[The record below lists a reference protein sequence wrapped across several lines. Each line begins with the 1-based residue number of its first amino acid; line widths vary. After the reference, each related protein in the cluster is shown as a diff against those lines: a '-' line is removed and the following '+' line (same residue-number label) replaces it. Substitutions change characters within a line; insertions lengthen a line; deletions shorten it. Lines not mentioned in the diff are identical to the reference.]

1 MSQSI
6 IFTNEINQALAQLL
20 SEMDFNKLFVL
31 TDENTA
37 HYVAPKFGETLYTHN
52 AINIT
57 IPAGD
62 TYKNIESLAHV
73 WSELGNNGATRR
85 SLLINLGGGM
95 VTDLG
100 GFAAST
106 FKRGIPFF
114 NIPTTL
120 LSAVDAAV
128 GGKTGINF
136 NGLKNEVGVFNEA
149 KAVIIS
155 TIPLYTLPIEEVKSG
170 FAEMLKHSL
179 LKDSSTFNKLLAFD
193 FDNYT
198 PDHLLDL
205 LEESVNVKRDIVAQD
220 PHEKGLRRALNL
232 GHTVG
237 HAFESLA
244 MQRQA
249 PIPHGYAVAWGMV
262 VELVLSHLMLKFDSA
277 ILHRYAQFV
286 HDNYGAFHI
295 TCDDYPALIALMQHD
310 KKSNRGEMNFSLL
323 NAIGDIKINC
333 EASEDDVKAS
343 LDIYR
348 DLMHI

>member
-1 MSQSI
+1 MAQNI
-6 IFTNEINQALAQLL
+6 IFTNEISQALNEVLD
-20 SEMDFNKLFVL
+20 SVEYNRLFVL
-31 TDENTA
+31 TDENTL
-37 HYVAPKFGETLYTHN
+37 HYVLPKFAEVLSLRQAT
-52 AINIT
+52 IIT

-62 TYKNIESLAHV
+62 VNKNIDSLAQV
-73 WSELGNNGATRR
+73 WRELGEGGGIRH
-85 SLLINLGGGM
+85 SLLVNLGGGM

-106 FKRGIPFF
+106 FKRGIRFI

-149 KAVIIS
+149 HSVLIS
-155 TIPLYTLPIEEVKSG
+155 TLPLFTLPIEEVKSG
-170 FAEMLKHSL
+170 FAEMLKHGL
-179 LKDSSTFNKLLAFD
+179 LKDAHTFNRLLQYD
-193 FDNYT
+193 FDQHNAE
-198 PDHLLDL
+198 HLLTL
-205 LEESVNVKRDIVAQD
+205 LEESVNVKREIVAID
-220 PHEKGLRRALNL
+220 PHERGIRRALNL

-262 VELVLSHLMLKFDSA
+262 VELIISHIMLKFSSA
-277 ILHRYAQFV
+277 TLHRYADFV
-286 HDNYGAFHI
+286 YQNYGAFHI
-295 TCDDYPALIALMQHD
+295 TCDDYPLLISLMQHD
-310 KKSNRGEMNFSLL
+310 KKSLQGEMNFSLL
-323 NAIGDIKINC
+323 ADVGDIKINC
-333 EASEDDVKAS
+333 VASDDDVKAA

>member
-1 MSQSI
+1 MQEI
-6 IFTNEINQALAQLL
+6 IYTHNTAQALETLIADLAP
-20 SEMDFNKLFVL
+20 NKVFVL
-31 TDENTA
+31 TDEHTHELCKPRLDESPILRSATSIVIGSSDAN
-37 HYVAPKFGETLYTHN
+37 KTL
-52 AINIT
+52 
-57 IPAGD
+57 
-62 TYKNIESLAHV
+62 ESLAHV
-73 WSELGNNGATRR
+73 WQSLGDAGATRH
-85 SLLINLGGGM
+85 SLLICLGGGM
-95 VTDLG
+95 ITDLG

-220 PHEKGLRRALNL
+220 PHEKGLRRALNI

-244 MQRQA
+244 MQRLA
-249 PIPHGYAVAWGMV
+249 PIPHGYAVAWGLV
-262 VELVLSHLMLKFDSA
+262 VELVLSKRTAPVES
-277 ILHRYAQFV
+277 
-286 HDNYGAFHI
+286 
-295 TCDDYPALIALMQHD
+295 
-310 KKSNRGEMNFSLL
+310 
-323 NAIGDIKINC
+323 
-333 EASEDDVKAS
+333 
-343 LDIYR
+343 
-348 DLMHI
+348 